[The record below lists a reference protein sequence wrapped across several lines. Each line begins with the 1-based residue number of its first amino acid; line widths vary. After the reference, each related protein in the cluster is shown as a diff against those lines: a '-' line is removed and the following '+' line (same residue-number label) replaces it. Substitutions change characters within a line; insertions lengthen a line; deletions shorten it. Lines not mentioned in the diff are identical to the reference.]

1 MRLSASRRSLGDVD
15 LSARHHEGMVSDS
28 IESAIRDLR
37 EVISEETH
45 QLRATLTEKLKAA
58 KASAFDE
65 ARDIV
70 QSLRHR
76 DYASADDRPLDE
88 ILKLLS
94 ERVAG
99 VPVPLCPHCKNAR
112 KAAFEEVDAE
122 WVRLMDHQWVDNHS
136 RYAALGAF
144 RVWMMKKL
152 GHQLCSHPKGI
163 GECGKPLPCAEHPE
177 CTCPKGFAPASRW
190 LSPSGNI
197 GVWFGPL
204 EDGLNHR
211 EDCPKAKAYIQSR
224 VLVP

>member
-1 MRLSASRRSLGDVD
+1 
-15 LSARHHEGMVSDS
+15 MVSDS

-45 QLRATLTEKLKAA
+45 QLRAAIDERERCSATLTEKLKAA

-122 WVRLMDHQWVDNHS
+122 WVRLIDHQWVDNHS

-177 CTCPKGFAPASRW
+177 CTCPKGPTCPVNEA
-190 LSPSGNI
+190 GNI